1 MKEKV
6 LARQLNLFLTL
17 IQVLSGLFCATL
29 ICLHVVC
36 LFSLTEL
43 SLFMVNALLF
53 PTSHYET
60 YF

>member
-1 MKEKV
+1 
-6 LARQLNLFLTL
+6 
-17 IQVLSGLFCATL
+17 
-29 ICLHVVC
+29 VVC